1 MSASKKRKAASLG
14 ASNKKNTEKALQN
27 LNRLSDEEKHAALE
41 ELIRSPLKDAT
52 SVVLKKVKALDK
64 KPLTEPLLKS
74 FGSRTHAAIHQLDR
88 LRCSQQFEQVDR
100 VWDDLSELV
109 NDAKRYAPVATVS
122 LLSRI
127 AGVFS
132 HSVENTGEVFKGLTS
147 PGGFHCELPDAMK
160 DALKSIG
167 NVEGEVKGQLENA
180 KSQLERVHSRLTGYC
195 IDEFKEVIDAID
207 EKLSD
212 GPPNSVFVI
221 EDDESD
227 NQDYE

>member
-1 MSASKKRKAASLG
+1 MSASKKRKAASLS
-14 ASNKKNTEKALQN
+14 ASNKKNTEEALEN
-27 LNRLSDEEKHAALE
+27 LCRLSDEEKYAALE

-52 SVVLKKVKALDK
+52 NVVLKKVKALALDK
-64 KPLTEPLLKS
+64 KPLTYTTNNIGNLTESLLKS
-74 FGSRTHAAIHQLDR
+74 FGSRTHAAIHQLDS
-88 LRCSQQFEQVDR
+88 LRCSQQFKQVDR

-132 HSVENTGEVFKGLTS
+132 HSVDTGEVFKGLTS

-160 DALKSIG
+160 GALKSIG

-180 KSQLERVHSRLTGYC
+180 KSQ
-195 IDEFKEVIDAID
+195 
-207 EKLSD
+207 
-212 GPPNSVFVI
+212 
-221 EDDESD
+221 
-227 NQDYE
+227 